1 MTDYFALLQQPRKPW
16 LDPDE
21 LKQKYQELTLAA
33 HPDRA
38 RSDDTGLDFATIT
51 EGYRVLRDDRLRI
64 QHLLKLEGHAAGS
77 GQAVPGEL
85 IDLFPEIGDFIGA
98 TDNLLERSA
107 NAQNA
112 LSKSLLRSEIL
123 QKQKLG
129 ETILQKLT
137 QWHEEALRD
146 LRSLNDIWANDS
158 AKAVAQLNDL
168 QQRLAYLTRWIE
180 QVRERQFRLSN

>member
-21 LKQKYQELTLAA
+21 LKQRYQELTLAA
-33 HPDRA
+33 HPDRT
-38 RSDDTGLDFATIT
+38 RSEEPGVDFATIT
-51 EGYRVLRDDRLRI
+51 EGYRVLNDHRLRI
-64 QHLLKLEGHAAGS
+64 QHLLKTEGHVAGS
-77 GQAVPGEL
+77 GQIVPGEF

-137 QWHEEALRD
+137 RLYEEALQD
-146 LRSLNDIWANDS
+146 LRLLNDIWANDPG
-158 AKAVAQLNDL
+158 KAVAPLNDL
-168 QQRLAYLTRWIE
+168 HQRLAYLTRWID